1 MSVVT
6 MATKVISP
14 SSYSMMTEN
23 RMGEFNTCLQQA
35 NSPYSPYHRTTASYL
50 KTPLSTCS
58 IVDDD
63 EQIKR
68 NKLIQAATNRL
79 RQKRLEVKFQAMM
92 AQIVEMQSQLDI
104 IKMDTSTSLQLLP
117 SSNISETQLLHFEK
131 RLVHHEMELQ
141 HILQCKKE
149 DAEPIDKK
157 PTSSSSSSSSPSSL
171 ASSISSLLSSCSKNS
186 NNNKGSVLRE
196 EESDYSILGGSIQH
210 HQKRRKRRYYQQKK
224 EQHGCMQSNAHTT
237 TSTVSSLSSSD
248 FNATLTSY
256 DSSENYDSSNE
267 SVVSSFDSYNST
279 DNSILVQP
287 LHQELDTDTGNR
299 HELLV
304 LHSIFQSA
312 VHVEKEEKEEQDRNP
327 LDDVLSFLNEI
338 SLNNNDDKFIRDIY
352 EILDHQQPE
361 FTQKLSVATSTS
373 TTAGSSSLNTLKYL
387 LSKGLQWIRFTIV
400 MTLAIM
406 INLKKGP
413 KSFL

>member
-1 MSVVT
+1 M
-6 MATKVISP
+6 SP
-14 SSYSMMTEN
+14 SSYPIMTEN
-23 RMGEFNTCLQQA
+23 RMEEFNTCLQQG
-35 NSPYSPYHRTTASYL
+35 NSSYSPYHRTTIPHL
-50 KTPLSTCS
+50 KTPLSACS

-79 RQKRLEVKFQAMM
+79 HQKRLEIKFQAMM

-117 SSNISETQLLHFEK
+117 SSNISESQLLHFEK
-131 RLVHHEMELQ
+131 RLVHHKMELQ

-157 PTSSSSSSSSPSSL
+157 PSYFSSPSSL
-171 ASSISSLLSSCSKNS
+171 ASSISSLLSLCSKDS
-186 NNNKGSVLRE
+186 NNNKDSVLRE
-196 EESDYSILGGSIQH
+196 EESDYSILGGSTH
-210 HQKRRKRRYYQQKK
+210 YHQKRRKRRHHQQKK
-224 EQHGCMQSNAHTT
+224 EQHGCMQNSAPTI
-237 TSTVSSLSSSD
+237 TSTISSLTISD

-256 DSSENYDSSNE
+256 DSSEDYDNSNE
-267 SVVSSFDSYNST
+267 SIVSSFDCYDST

-287 LHQELDTDTGNR
+287 LHQEFDTDVENR
-299 HELLV
+299 HELLA

-312 VHVEKEEKEEQDRNP
+312 VHFEREKKEEQDRNA

-338 SLNNNDDKFIRDIY
+338 SSNSNDDIFIQDIY
-352 EILDHQQPE
+352 KILDHQKQQIA
-361 FTQKLSVATSTS
+361 QKLPVAASTS
-373 TTAGSSSLNTLKYL
+373 TIVSSSILNTLKYL

-400 MTLAIM
+400 MALAII

-413 KSFL
+413 KPFLL

>member
-6 MATKVISP
+6 MATKVMSP
-14 SSYSMMTEN
+14 SSYSMMAEN

-35 NSPYSPYHRTTASYL
+35 NSSYSPYHRTTTSYL
-50 KTPLSTCS
+50 KTSLSTCS

-104 IKMDTSTSLQLLP
+104 IKMDTSASLQLLP

-131 RLVHHEMELQ
+131 RLDHHKMELQ

-149 DAEPIDKK
+149 DAKPIDKK
-157 PTSSSSSSSSPSSL
+157 PASSSSPSSL
-171 ASSISSLLSSCSKNS
+171 ASSISSLLSLCSKNI

-210 HQKRRKRRYYQQKK
+210 HQKRRKRRHYQQKK
-224 EQHGCMQSNAHTT
+224 EQHGCMESSVPTT

-248 FNATLTSY
+248 FNTTLTSY

-287 LHQELDTDTGNR
+287 LHQELDTDTGSR

-312 VHVEKEEKEEQDRNP
+312 VHVEKEEEEEQDRNP

-361 FTQKLSVATSTS
+361 FTQKLPVAASTS
-373 TTAGSSSLNTLKYL
+373 TTAGSSLLNTLKYL
-387 LSKGLQWIRFTIV
+387 LRKGLQWIRFTIV